1 MDHRSRC
8 VGCRRAISLYLPA
21 RAILAFLP
29 QIKSGTGSPMITK
42 QITAIR
48 ICMFCRP
55 MPLIHGVSVK
65 STITEKTF
73 RENTIPTNALPMSYN

>member
-1 MDHRSRC
+1 
-8 VGCRRAISLYLPA
+8 
-21 RAILAFLP
+21 
-29 QIKSGTGSPMITK
+29 MITK

-73 RENTIPTNALPMSYN
+73 RENTIPTNALPMSYNWEGCQRRSNFFFGHDS